1 MSGKERLDN
10 IAPVIHAVKPREV
23 RSIGSLDDDE
33 EELLDAREVFDYI
46 RDITDPEHP
55 YTLEQ
60 LNVVQEE
67 LIEVDHSRPSMPVVR
82 IRFTPTI
89 PHCSLAALIGLMLVI
104 KLQRSLAKNVKIDV
118 KITEGTHNTEHAINR
133 QLADKERVAAA
144 LENTSLMETVN
155 RCLSPPE

>member
-10 IAPVIHAVKPREV
+10 IAPVIHAIKPRVQRE
-23 RSIGSLDDDE
+23 IDSLDDDSE
-33 EELLDAREVFDYI
+33 DLLDSREVFDYI

-67 LIEVDHSRPSMPVVR
+67 LIQVDHERPSMPVVR
-82 IRFTPTI
+82 IHFTPTI

-144 LENTSLMETVN
+144 LENGSLMETVN
-155 RCLSPPE
+155 RCLAPPE